1 MARTRAVNPRDYVEP
16 GTGFAQT
23 LGYVLFF
30 LSSGVGLIAITVPT
44 FGIGLIFVLIGWLI
58 YYLRLKVVLAQL
70 RGTALRVGPKQFP
83 EIYEHVADLADALD
97 MDPPDVYIVESNQQN
112 AFAVK
117 IGAKKNIVLFDD
129 IVFGAKQTN
138 NENVLRFIIA
148 HELAH
153 HALGHTG
160 LIRSQVSLLYR
171 PLSRLDE
178 LSCDAVAAAMVG
190 YEAGKDALSLL
201 LVGPQL
207 FGSVNK
213 AALERQAISVED
225 DRLTKKAERQLYY
238 PLMLRR
244 IARMIPDEDDDR
256 EDDRPSK
263 SKSKGGNRYDR
274 DDDYD
279 DDDRR

>member
-1 MARTRAVNPRDYVEP
+1 MARTRAINPRDYVEP

-23 LGYVLFF
+23 LGYILFF
-30 LSSGVGLIAITVPT
+30 ITSGFGLLVIAVPT
-44 FGIGLIFVLIGWLI
+44 LGIGLIFILVGWVI
-58 YYLRLKVVLAQL
+58 YYLRLKVALAQL
-70 RGTALRVGPKQFP
+70 RGSALRVGPKQFP

-117 IGAKKNIVLFDD
+117 IGAKKNVVLFDD

-178 LSCDAVAAAMVG
+178 LTCDAVAAAMVG
-190 YEAGKDALSLL
+190 YDAGRDALSLL

-207 FGSVNK
+207 FGSLNK
-213 AALERQAISVED
+213 AALERQAISVEE
-225 DRLTKKAERQLYY
+225 DRLTKKAEKQLYY

-244 IARMIPDEDDDR
+244 IARMVPDEEDDR
-256 EDDRPSK
+256 EDDKPKKK
-263 SKSKGGNRYDR
+263 SKSENRYEQ
-274 DDDYD
+274 DDDGYE
-279 DDDRR
+279 DDRR

>member
-1 MARTRAVNPRDYVEP
+1 MPRTRAVDPRDYVEP

-23 LGYVLFF
+23 VGYAAFF
-30 LSSGVGLIAITVPT
+30 LSTGLGAIVFAVATFGVGLVVMLV
-44 FGIGLIFVLIGWLI
+44 GLLF
-58 YYLRLKVVLAQL
+58 YYLRLKVALAQL
-70 RGTALRVGPKQFP
+70 RGSALRVGPKQFP

-117 IGAKKNIVLFDD
+117 IGSKKNIVLFDD
-129 IVFGAKQTN
+129 IIHGAKLTN
-138 NENVLRFIIA
+138 NEDVLRFIIA

-160 LIRSQVSLLYR
+160 LIRSQVSLVYR

-178 LSCDAVAAAMVG
+178 LTCDAVAAAMVG
-190 YEAGKDALSLL
+190 YEAGRDALSLL

-207 FGSVNK
+207 YASVNK

-244 IARMIPDEDDDR
+244 IARMVPDEDDDR
-256 EDDRPSK
+256 EEERPSKSK
-263 SKSKGGNRYDR
+263 SKSKGGNRYE
-274 DDDYD
+274 DDGD
-279 DDDRR
+279 DER

>member
-23 LGYVLFF
+23 LGYILFF
-30 LSSGVGLIAITVPT
+30 LSTGLGMIVFAVATFGVGLVIMLV
-44 FGIGLIFVLIGWLI
+44 GLVF
-58 YYLRLKVVLAQL
+58 YYLRLKVALAQL
-70 RGTALRVGPKQFP
+70 RGSALRVGPKQFP

-117 IGAKKNIVLFDD
+117 IGAKKNVVLFDD

-160 LIRSQVSLLYR
+160 LIRAQVSLLYR

-178 LSCDAVAAAMVG
+178 LTCDAVAAAMVG
-190 YEAGKDALSLL
+190 YDAGRDALSLL

-207 FGSVNK
+207 FASVNK

-225 DRLTKKAERQLYY
+225 DRLTKKAEKQLYY

-244 IARMIPDEDDDR
+244 IARMIPDEDADR

-263 SKSKGGNRYDR
+263 SKSKGGNRYE
-274 DDDYD
+274 DDEE
-279 DDDRR
+279 DDRR